1 MTEKVSKDVK
11 RIRKFEQSLLTHY
24 QLFLKHLDKI
34 LHSAWPAICCCCC
47 PEQPPSLTPA
57 DGT

>member
-1 MTEKVSKDVK
+1 MAEKVSKDVK

-34 LHSAWPAICCCCC
+34 LHSAWPAEKSSCGS
-47 PEQPPSLTPA
+47 PEQPLA
-57 DGT
+57 AR